1 MGDPKEYTKGQSFQT
16 SNRGKETVNVNDNV
30 GLKRQHENQQQD
42 SKVQVEDVTKEES
55 DDDAM
60 PALEQAKDGGDA
72 GAGVTGTAGKQSRT
86 EKKSRKAI
94 GKLGM
99 KPVPGIMR
107 VTVKKARNILFVIA
121 NPDVYKSP
129 NSDTYVIFGEAKIE
143 DYSGEG
149 GLTDSVSKYKNQ
161 ADVGASN
168 LNDLPNLEPVT
179 STDASAT
186 SQASTGA
193 ATAAAAPA
201 ASSGSDSDLPSAE
214 GLREEDIAM
223 VAEQGKTTRAKAIE
237 ALRKSNNDMVQAIVS
252 LSL

>member
-1 MGDPKEYTKGQSFQT
+1 MGDPKEFTKGQSFQT
-16 SNRGKETVNVNDNV
+16 SHRTAETVNVNDNT
-30 GLKRQHENQQQD
+30 GLKRQHDNQEKE
-42 SKVQVEDVTKEES
+42 SNKVQVEDVTKEES
-55 DDDAM
+55 DDEM
-60 PALEQAKDGGDA
+60 PALEQAKDGADA
-72 GAGVTGTAGKQSRT
+72 GAGGAAGKQSRT

-161 ADVGASN
+161 ADVGAASN
-168 LNDLPNLEPVT
+168 LNDLPNLEPV
-179 STDASAT
+179 SGSDAGAPAGASAP
-186 SQASTGA
+186 
-193 ATAAAAPA
+193 AAPGTG
-201 ASSGSDSDLPSAE
+201 ASSGSEAEPSAE

>member
-1 MGDPKEYTKGQSFQT
+1 MGDPKEYTKGQSHQT
-16 SNRGKETVNVNDNV
+16 SHHQQQQTNVNDNT
-30 GLKRQHENQQQD
+30 GLKVQHENQIKD
-42 SKVQVEDVTKEES
+42 HDKVKVEDVTKEDS
-55 DDDAM
+55 DDEM
-60 PALEQAKDGGDA
+60 PALEQAKDGGADAAA
-72 GAGVTGTAGKQSRT
+72 GAQGKQSRT

-149 GLTDSVSKYKNQ
+149 GLTDSVSKYKKE
-161 ADVGASN
+161 ADVGAASN
-168 LNDLPNLEPVT
+168 LNDLPNLEPA
-179 STDASAT
+179 D
-186 SQASTGA
+186 TGA
-193 ATAAAAPA
+193 AAQSAATPASAAQPAAAS
-201 ASSGSDSDLPSAE
+201 ASSSDAEPSAE
-214 GLREEDIAM
+214 GLREEDIAT

>member
-1 MGDPKEYTKGQSFQT
+1 MGDPREYTKGQSHQT
-16 SNRGKETVNVNDNV
+16 SNRAHEAVNVNDNT
-30 GLKRQHENQQQD
+30 GLKRQHENQSND
-42 SKVQVEDVTKEES
+42 HNKVHVEDVTKDES
-55 DDDAM
+55 DDEM
-60 PALEQAKDGGDA
+60 PALEQAKDGDDGAAA
-72 GAGVTGTAGKQSRT
+72 GAGKQSRA

-94 GKLGM
+94 SKLGM
-99 KPVPGIMR
+99 KQVPGIMR

-149 GLTDSVSKYKNQ
+149 GLTDSVSKFKNQ
-161 ADVGASN
+161 ADVGAASN
-168 LNDLPNLEPVT
+168 LNDLPNLEPV
-179 STDASAT
+179 SSGSEAASQTAT
-186 SQASTGA
+186 TGA
-193 ATAAAAPA
+193 SAAAAPA
-201 ASSGSDSDLPSAE
+201 AAPSGGSDSDLPSAE